1 MAQMHRHRLR
11 YEKTGRGIYISH
23 LDTMA
28 MFQRAFL
35 RAGLSIWQTEGYN
48 RHAYVSIALPL
59 SVGFSSTCEVLEFDL
74 ESDIPLTQVP
84 DLLNQVLPEGI
95 RVLECYPARDPFKL
109 LRTLDWTIT
118 LEYDSGVPGQ
128 IGQALGEMLSLP
140 SLVIQKPSK
149 KSKKGFTELDII
161 PMVHHWYIDETT
173 EHRLVLKARLAAQ
186 NPSLNPQL
194 LVDAF
199 ASRNPDLKPDFVR
212 CHRDEVYLENGEVFR

>member
-59 SVGFSSTCEVLEFDL
+59 SVGISSVCEVLEFDL
-74 ESDIPLTQVP
+74 ESDIPLEQVP
-84 DLLNQVLPEGI
+84 QRLNQVLPEGI
-95 RVLECYPARDPFKL
+95 RVLECYPSRDPFKL
-109 LRTLDWTIT
+109 LRLLEWTIV
-118 LEYDSGVPGQ
+118 LEYDRGVPSDVAQ
-128 IGQALGEMLSLP
+128 RLGEMLSLP

-149 KSKKGFTELDII
+149 KSKKGYTEADLI
-161 PMVHHWYIDETT
+161 PMVHQWYVDETGET
-173 EHRLVLKARLAAQ
+173 TLTLKATLAAQ
-186 NPSLNPQL
+186 NPGLNPQL
-194 LVDAF
+194 LLETFSQRWPELA
-199 ASRNPDLKPDFVR
+199 PDFVR
-212 CHRDEVYLENGEVFR
+212 CRREEIFLENGELFR

>member
-11 YEKTGRGIYISH
+11 YEKSGRGIYISH

-59 SVGFSSTCEVLEFDL
+59 SVGFTSVCEVLEFDL
-74 ESDIPLTQVP
+74 ESDIPLNEVP
-84 DLLNQVLPEGI
+84 QRLNRVLPEGI
-95 RVLECYPARDPFKL
+95 RVLECYEARDPFKQL
-109 LRTLDWTIT
+109 KKLDWTIT
-118 LEYDSGVPGQ
+118 LEYDKAVPEGVEE
-128 IGQALGEMLSLP
+128 ALNALISQP

-149 KSKKGFTELDII
+149 KSKKGYTELDLI
-161 PMVHHWYIDETT
+161 PMIDYCFEQGRG
-173 EHRLVLKARLAAQ
+173 EHSITLSARLAAL

-194 LVDAF
+194 LMDTLF
-199 ASRNPDLKPDFVR
+199 QRREDLRPDFIR
-212 CHRDEVYLENGEVFR
+212 YRREEVYLENGEKFR